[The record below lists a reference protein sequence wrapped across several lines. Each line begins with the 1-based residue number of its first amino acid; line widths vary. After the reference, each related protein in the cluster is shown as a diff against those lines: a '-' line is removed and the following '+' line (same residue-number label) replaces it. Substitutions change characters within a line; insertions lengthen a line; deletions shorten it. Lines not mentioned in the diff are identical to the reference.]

1 MVDDAIVIGEN
12 IYAKR
17 EEGLSYIA
25 AAISGTYEVLP
36 SVCASVTTTII
47 AFMPLMYVSGVM
59 GKFISIMPVAV
70 IAMLLIS
77 LFESAFIL
85 PSHLAHD
92 NNLFTRIMGVV
103 LYVFKPL
110 VTGLTWLNKIA
121 AAAMNGT
128 INRLYQPLLYF
139 SLHNKSIVLST
150 VLAIMMFAVG
160 LVLSG
165 IAPYSMFPQMDG
177 REINASVA
185 FPDGSRAQFTEE
197 ALTELEAAF
206 RRVDAKVQQ
215 QYGKSV
221 ISNLYRNV
229 GEVGEDTK
237 GPAEITRGAHV
248 GSIEIELTQP
258 DEREITTDQLNK
270 LWREEIP
277 KIAGTESLK
286 FDVKS
291 MGPGGSGIEFKL
303 LFDESSVDYID
314 QAAE

>member
-1 MVDDAIVIGEN
+1 
-12 IYAKR
+12 
-17 EEGLSYIA
+17 
-25 AAISGTYEVLP
+25 
-36 SVCASVTTTII
+36 
-47 AFMPLMYVSGVM
+47 
-59 GKFISIMPVAV
+59 
-70 IAMLLIS
+70 
-77 LFESAFIL
+77 
-85 PSHLAHD
+85 
-92 NNLFTRIMGVV
+92 MGVV

-128 INRLYQPLLYF
+128 INRLYQPLLHF

-185 FPDGSRAQFTEE
+185 FPDGSRSQFTEE

-229 GEVGEDTK
+229 GEVGED
-237 GPAEITRGAHV
+237 
-248 GSIEIELTQP
+248 L
-258 DEREITTDQLNK
+258 
-270 LWREEIP
+270 
-277 KIAGTESLK
+277 SL
-286 FDVKS
+286 
-291 MGPGGSGIEFKL
+291 IH
-303 LFDESSVDYID
+303 I
-314 QAAE
+314 